1 MEICANGKRETL
13 WLRAEALSENGVVH
27 FEREVSPKGSCVR
40 AGSPLGGT
48 VEERLD
54 QESTNKPLM
63 GSPRLATERWNL
75 KWATRNG
82 PLSLLSL
89 ALSLPDPWLQATEGE
104 AFHGFPTLM
113 FRPCHQPKSSGARL
127 QWTEPS
133 GAMSRVSPYSLQ
145 LPQMLSHSEGKT
157 EQHTGRQETE
167 LRTGGGGVGRVSGH
181 CSHERPQLTQSQD
194 AQGWGGGS
202 GGKGTCLPDGLSL
215 ILWPI

>member
-1 MEICANGKRETL
+1 MLVSREESPQTKGLEICAKGKRETPKQGEQPL
-13 WLRAEALSENGVVH
+13 WPRAEALSENGVVH

-63 GSPRLATERWNL
+63 GSPRMATERWNL

-104 AFHGFPTLM
+104 AFHG
-113 FRPCHQPKSSGARL
+113 
-127 QWTEPS
+127 
-133 GAMSRVSPYSLQ
+133 SP
-145 LPQMLSHSEGKT
+145 H
-157 EQHTGRQETE
+157 
-167 LRTGGGGVGRVSGH
+167 
-181 CSHERPQLTQSQD
+181 
-194 AQGWGGGS
+194 
-202 GGKGTCLPDGLSL
+202 
-215 ILWPI
+215 